1 MSEAPSS
8 RRRLLIAALP
18 LVLFLGLVA
27 LFFVRLGAGDA
38 SRLPSALIGQTAPKL
53 ELPGLGGGQGLTDAD
68 VRRGKVT
75 LVNIFAS
82 WCQPCHFEHEFLMAL
97 AKDPDLK
104 AKGVEIVGV
113 VQKDSAENVRSFLAA
128 DGNPYARIGSDSDGR
143 ASIDWGVYGVPET
156 FILRGDGTIAY
167 KFIGPMDADSI
178 EKTVKPEIAKA
189 MR

>member
-18 LVLFLGLVA
+18 LVAFLGLVA

-38 SRLPSALIGQTAPKL
+38 SRLPSALIGQAAPKL
-53 ELPGLGGGQGLTDAD
+53 ELPGLGSVPGLTDAD

-97 AKDPDLK
+97 SKDPDLK

-113 VQKDSAENVRSFLAA
+113 VQKDSDDNVRSFLKVN
-128 DGNPYARIGSDSDGR
+128 GNPYAKIGSDSDGR

-167 KFIGPMDADSI
+167 KVIGPMDA
-178 EKTVKPEIAKA
+178 ERLANEVRPEIAKA